1 MSSPSQPDQDL
12 SSKGTTEAL
21 LESLSLTRSG
31 RSCSM
36 VAATGTHHPGEP
48 VLRFIRDP
56 KLPVPALHDIVPS
69 DFCEDSITVN
79 PDPRLSGALI
89 DSITDSIGAIHGAS
103 RRLLGSSVFL
113 IVFERAEG
121 PPERGGRRLCCACG
135 RWSRPPR
142 EGKILGARGSGVCP
156 GGPNWPRSSCAA
168 HLYSTGA
175 ASNSKLKPPCA
186 VYFLCVAQVVVVN
199 GWHRRRENPGAHGQ
213 VQVPCFLNSWWKW
226 NCWKVGAAGEKN

>member
-1 MSSPSQPDQDL
+1 MVGAAGENNPGSHGGVSH
-12 SSKGTTEAL
+12 
-21 LESLSLTRSG
+21 G
-31 RSCSM
+31 RHRAFQTPRV
-36 VAATGTHHPGEP
+36 VAAPMQRCG
-48 VLRFIRDP
+48 
-56 KLPVPALHDIVPS
+56 
-69 DFCEDSITVN
+69 SI
-79 PDPRLSGALI
+79 SGAL
-89 DSITDSIGAIHGAS
+89 AQAARHN
-103 RRLLGSSVFL
+103 RLLATHCCSALRCAALRLGRV
-113 IVFERAEG
+113 RR

-168 HLYSTGA
+168 HLCSTGA

-199 GWHRRRENPGAHGQ
+199 GWHRRRENPGARGQ